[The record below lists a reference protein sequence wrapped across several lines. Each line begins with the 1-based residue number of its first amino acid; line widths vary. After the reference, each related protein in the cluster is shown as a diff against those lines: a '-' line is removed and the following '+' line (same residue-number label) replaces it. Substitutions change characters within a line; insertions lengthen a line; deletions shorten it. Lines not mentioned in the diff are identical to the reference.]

1 VTTEVCLE
9 LDNSAGT
16 WIRTLDAHGAKNYLS
31 TLLVVDPTRI
41 GVMGRSHGGW
51 TVMHIIRRATS
62 ADLHV
67 EPFRA
72 AVALYPRCKDS
83 DETDTPTLILI
94 GEKDWVNECVRYEV
108 GLPTPND
115 TIVKVFPG
123 VHHAF
128 DHEGIDKR
136 LNGFT
141 YLYDPKAAK
150 EAIRM
155 TREFFNKWL

>member
-1 VTTEVCLE
+1 
-9 LDNSAGT
+9 
-16 WIRTLDAHGAKNYLS
+16 
-31 TLLVVDPTRI
+31 
-41 GVMGRSHGGW
+41 M
-51 TVMHIIRRATS
+51 
-62 ADLHV
+62 
-67 EPFRA
+67 
-72 AVALYPRCKDS
+72 
-83 DETDTPTLILI
+83 
-94 GEKDWVNECVRYEV
+94 NECVRYEV